1 MPEWRT
7 KPTSELKST
16 LDAVV
21 TDLENQVSD
30 NPPFLEVA
38 GLELGE
44 LATHAAEAVAVYQ
57 RMHDGADLADP
68 LAAMQIYC
76 LGFVIG
82 KKYGE
87 SHSNAS
93 PG

>member
-1 MPEWRT
+1 MPQWRT
-7 KPTSELKST
+7 NQENELKST
-16 LDAVV
+16 LDSVV
-21 TDLENQVSD
+21 GDLESQVSD

-44 LATHAAEAVAVYQ
+44 LAKHAAEAVAAYQ
-57 RMHDGADLADP
+57 HANGEASVNDP